1 MEYRK
6 LGLTDLEVSLICLG
20 TMTYGEQNTEKE
32 AHQQLDYAVSEGV
45 NFFDTA
51 EMYAIPPREETQGK
65 TEEIIGNWISGRAD
79 RDRMIIATKVAGPGM
94 EYLRGGSRLT
104 SNHINQAVNDSLKRL
119 KTDYIDLYQVHWPE
133 RKSNYF
139 GRLGY

>member
-1 MEYRK
+1 
-6 LGLTDLEVSLICLG
+6 
-20 TMTYGEQNTEKE
+20 MTYGEQNTEKE

-79 RDRMIIATKVAGPGM
+79 RDRIIIQQKW
-94 EYLRGGSRLT
+94 
-104 SNHINQAVNDSLKRL
+104 
-119 KTDYIDLYQVHWPE
+119 QVLEWNILE
-133 RKSNYF
+133 ADQD
-139 GRLGY
+139 

>member
-65 TEEIIGNWISGRAD
+65 TEEIMSIKIFNTKGEDLNIPYFINPINNYLTKIILDLESIDVGTYFFSLTNLSGAKE
-79 RDRMIIATKVAGPGM
+79 T
-94 EYLRGGSRLT
+94 LT
-104 SNHINQAVNDSLKRL
+104 IM
-119 KTDYIDLYQVHWPE
+119 
-133 RKSNYF
+133 KS
-139 GRLGY
+139 